1 MDTAP
6 KVNGVALL
14 HGGAVT
20 HVGQGPVD
28 KTDPMIT
35 NQTYGNHQRQNQ
47 TKAKGKAFRNGELA
61 KHGYTPDT
69 FLLNEA
75 MCSSKVA
82 VWINQ
87 WRETCGFLTMLFI
100 TAINLYIPP
109 PRLLQLVRL

>member
-14 HGGAVT
+14 HGGAIT

-61 KHGYTPDT
+61 KHH
-69 FLLNEA
+69 
-75 MCSSKVA
+75 
-82 VWINQ
+82 
-87 WRETCGFLTMLFI
+87 
-100 TAINLYIPP
+100 
-109 PRLLQLVRL
+109 